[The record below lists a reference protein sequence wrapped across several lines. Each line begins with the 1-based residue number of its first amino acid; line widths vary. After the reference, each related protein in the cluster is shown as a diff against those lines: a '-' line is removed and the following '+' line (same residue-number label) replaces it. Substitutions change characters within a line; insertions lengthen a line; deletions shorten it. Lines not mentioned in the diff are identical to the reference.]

1 MITTIEKKESEKQ
14 KELEKERELEI
25 QTEAIARLYKNKKQ
39 FDNSRNTVR

>member
-1 MITTIEKKESEKQ
+1 MITTIEQKEKE

-25 QTEAIARLYKNKKQ
+25 QTEAIAKLYKNKKQ